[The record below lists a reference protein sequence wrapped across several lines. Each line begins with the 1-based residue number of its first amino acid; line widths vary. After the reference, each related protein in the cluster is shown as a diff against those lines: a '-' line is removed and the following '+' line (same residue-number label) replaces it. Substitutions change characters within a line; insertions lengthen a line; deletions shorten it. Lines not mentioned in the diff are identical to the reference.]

1 MAKFRVVFVKSAK
14 KEFEKLPAKIQ
25 AKTVDALKL
34 LAENPYS
41 ELLKVKK
48 LKGADALYRI
58 RLSDY
63 RVVYEIHN
71 DRLIILVIA
80 IGHRGDVY
88 RGL

>member
-1 MAKFRVVFVKSAK
+1 MAKFRVEFVKSAK
-14 KEFEKLPAKIQ
+14 KEFEKLSAKIK

-88 RGL
+88 RGF